1 MTSLLIV
8 MLPVMSIIGHNYF
21 YRSSLPSL
29 LSFARL
35 LSTLQTLLLASD
47 VCVSVCVRARQEMSN
62 SYPEKSSFKL
72 G

>member
-8 MLPVMSIIGHNYF
+8 MLPVMPIIGHNYF

-47 VCVSVCVRARQEMSN
+47 PCVCVCAQQEMSN
-62 SYPEKSSFKL
+62 SYPEKSLKL

>member
-8 MLPVMSIIGHNYF
+8 MLPVMPIIGHNYF

-47 VCVSVCVRARQEMSN
+47 PCVCECVCAQQEMSN
-62 SYPEKSSFKL
+62 SYPEKSSLKL